1 MVVAQRLSKGAN
13 VAIAAET
20 VRAVVSSASGE
31 SLDVCAVLVNSAGQV
46 RSDDDFVFYN
56 QPRHRSGSVSLASVG
71 AAGSAGTGA
80 TLTVET
86 GRIEAEIATVVI
98 AGSVDD
104 GTFAGVGGLLLE
116 VYGEDGSPLAEFAP
130 DTSEPVTTMVFGELY
145 RRGTGWKFRAVGQGW
160 DSGLAGLARSFGISV
175 EEPEAA
181 PAAPQ
186 PPRGAAGPA
195 SRGTPGPGSGPAVPP
210 RPAASPAPAPAPA
223 QPNRSGGVHRRADW
237 YPDPE
242 AGGGLRWWDGDTW
255 SAHTRGQFTE
265 SDTTCGRCGAAKRRR
280 LFLGPVP
287 CALCEDAIRGILA
300 DWRRRLSAGVEAGP
314 GASTL
319 EDFWAELRFQC
330 IPEAAGQEVFQS
342 VALGYL
348 QRLVT
353 FAFADEIIEEH
364 ELTLFEDEVRR
375 LGIGHP
381 AVGMMRERLQRGL
394 DLSRIRN
401 GELPRVTAPTLHL
414 DLDEIV
420 HLDVSVVQVRHLA
433 SGPRHTPGRLVASNR
448 KLRFLAQTGAGT
460 ELAWTKV
467 VAVAGGYGT
476 VDISATTARGGGIYR
491 VDDPEY
497 AAAVLSGVLRVA
509 RRLVIAPRGR
519 DSRAVPQAVKAEV
532 WQRDRGACVQC
543 SATEYLEFDHVIPH
557 SRGGATSVN
566 NLQLLCRRCNLEK
579 GARI

>member
-13 VAIAAET
+13 TAVAAET
-20 VRAVVSSASGE
+20 VRAVVSSASGP
-31 SLDVCAVLVNSAGQV
+31 SLDVCAVLVTSAGQV

-56 QPRHRSGSVSLASVG
+56 QPRHRSGAVSLASGG
-71 AAGSAGTGA
+71 ADGSAGTGG
-80 TLTVET
+80 TLTVAT

-104 GTFAGVGGLLLE
+104 GTFAGVGGLLLQ
-116 VYGEDGSPLAEFAP
+116 VHGEDGPPLAEFAP
-130 DTSEPVTTMVFGELY
+130 DTAEPVTTMVFGELY

-175 EEPEAA
+175 EEPEDAPA
-181 PAAPQ
+181 GPAAPQ
-186 PPRGAAGPA
+186 RGAPAPATRGTAGP
-195 SRGTPGPGSGPAVPP
+195 GPAVPP
-210 RPAASPAPAPAPA
+210 GAAVQPGRVLPPVPA
-223 QPNRSGGVHRRADW
+223 QPVGGGAQRRADW

-242 AGGGLRWWDGDTW
+242 AGGGLRWWDGHTW
-255 SAHTRGQFTE
+255 TAQTRGQFTE

-287 CALCEDAIRGILA
+287 CAPCEDAIRSILA
-300 DWRRRLSAGVEAGP
+300 DWHRRLAASIDAGP
-314 GASTL
+314 GTSTL
-319 EDFWAELRFQC
+319 EDFWAELRFQRV
-330 IPEAAGQEVFQS
+330 PEAAGQEVFQS

-460 ELAWTKV
+460 ELAWAKV

-532 WQRDRGACVQC
+532 WQRDRGTCVQC